1 MRLPLPLPLKVQV
14 SLLAILIAISSAIIA
29 SFGPGLVFNVRDALF
44 LASLGTAD
52 REALEMAAS
61 TLGECGPAYQT
72 LRDQLGFESW
82 RLNYDLVLSG
92 AVGLVAAAM
101 AGLAWILSK
110 RLSAPIED
118 LARATRSVAMGVR
131 VAGPAIPPRSAEIAT
146 LATDFAAM
154 TAALKAADADLRMRS
169 AAIAHDIRTPLTIL
183 RGRLTGMR
191 EGVFQ
196 ATPEFV
202 DGLIEQ
208 ISWIDHLVSDINA
221 LSDAQQA
228 GVGARERLDLG
239 ALVLECAESLGPELK
254 AAGISIGQEVASA
267 VLINADRGRMRRAVL
282 NILRNLIR
290 YAPNAGARIAVT
302 GANGWATVEVADG
315 GPGWP
320 DGDPAVL
327 TEAFVRGE
335 ASRSRATGGSG
346 LGLSIV
352 QATVKAYGG
361 TLALTRGVTGGAVV
375 TFRVPLAN

>member
-1 MRLPLPLPLKVQV
+1 
-14 SLLAILIAISSAIIA
+14 
-29 SFGPGLVFNVRDALF
+29 
-44 LASLGTAD
+44 
-52 REALEMAAS
+52 
-61 TLGECGPAYQT
+61 
-72 LRDQLGFESW
+72 
-82 RLNYDLVLSG
+82 
-92 AVGLVAAAM
+92 
-101 AGLAWILSK
+101 
-110 RLSAPIED
+110 
-118 LARATRSVAMGVR
+118 
-131 VAGPAIPPRSAEIAT
+131 
-146 LATDFAAM
+146 
-154 TAALKAADADLRMRS
+154 
-169 AAIAHDIRTPLTIL
+169 
-183 RGRLTGMR
+183 
-191 EGVFQ
+191 
-196 ATPEFV
+196 
-202 DGLIEQ
+202 
-208 ISWIDHLVSDINA
+208 LVSDINA

>member
-1 MRLPLPLPLKVQV
+1 MRSPSPLPLKVQV

-44 LASLGTAD
+44 LASLGATD
-52 REALEMAAS
+52 RDALEMTAS
-61 TLGECGPAYQT
+61 MYGECGPAYQT
-72 LRDQLGFESW
+72 LREQLGFASW

-92 AVGLVAAAM
+92 AVALVAAAM
-101 AGLAWILSK
+101 AGLAWVLSK

-118 LARATRSVAMGVR
+118 LARVARSVAMGVR

-154 TAALKAADADLRMRS
+154 TSALKAADEDLRMRS
-169 AAIAHDIRTPLTIL
+169 AAIAHDIRTPLTIM

-196 ATPEFV
+196 ANSEFV

-208 ISWIDHLVSDINA
+208 ISWIDHLVADINA

-228 GVGARERLDLG
+228 GVGARERMDLG
-239 ALVLECAESLGPELK
+239 ALVLECEESLGPELK
-254 AAGISIGQEVASA
+254 AAGIAIRREVAPA

-290 YAPNAGARIAVT
+290 YAPNASARIAVT
-302 GANGWATVEVADG
+302 VDNGWAVVEVADG

-320 DGDPAVL
+320 EGDPAVL
-327 TEAFVRGE
+327 ADAFVRGE

-361 TLALTRGVTGGAVV
+361 NLALTRGANGGAIV
-375 TFRVPLAN
+375 TFRLPLSG